1 MTIRKVLI
9 IGGHPDPDPARFIHA
24 LGDAYATGAKGHRV
38 RQFKLAELD
47 FPLLRSA
54 ADWMEGAPPASI
66 ASAQADIAWADH
78 LVILYP
84 LWLGD
89 MPALLKAFLE
99 QAMRPGF
106 ALRYRE
112 KGLPEKLLTGRSA
125 RIVVTTGMPAFFYKF
140 FYGAHSVK
148 SLERN
153 ILKFVGIR
161 PVKRTVI
168 GLAGT
173 DEALRCA
180 WIGKMEALGKAGE

>member
-1 MTIRKVLI
+1 MAVRKILI
-9 IGGHPDPDPARFIHA
+9 IDGHPDPDPARFVNA
-24 LGDAYATGAKGHRV
+24 LASAYAMGAKDHQV
-38 RQFKLAELD
+38 RHLKLAELE
-47 FPLLRSA
+47 FPLLRRA
-54 ADWMEGAPPASI
+54 ADWMEGAAPASI

-89 MPALLKAFLE
+89 VPALLKGFLE
-99 QAMRPGF
+99 QVMRPGF

-112 KGLPEKLLTGRSA
+112 KGFPEKLLKGRSA
-125 RIVVTTGMPAFFYKF
+125 HIVVTMGMPAFFYKL

-161 PVKRTVI
+161 PIARTII
-168 GLAGT
+168 GGVEASAEQRREWLA
-173 DEALRCA
+173 
-180 WIGKMEALGKAGE
+180 KMEALGSAGE

>member
-1 MTIRKVLI
+1 MTIRNILI
-9 IGGHPDPDPARFIHA
+9 IDGHPDSDPARFIHA
-24 LGDAYATGAKGHRV
+24 LRDAYATGAKEHRI
-38 RQFKLAELD
+38 RQLKLAELD
-47 FPLLRSA
+47 FPLLQSA
-54 ADWMEGAPPASI
+54 ADWMEGTPPTPI

-89 MPALLKAFLE
+89 VPALLKAFLE

-112 KGLPEKLLTGRSA
+112 NGLPEKLLTGRSA

-173 DEALRCA
+173 DEARRRA
-180 WIGKMEALGKAGE
+180 WLEKMKALGEAGE